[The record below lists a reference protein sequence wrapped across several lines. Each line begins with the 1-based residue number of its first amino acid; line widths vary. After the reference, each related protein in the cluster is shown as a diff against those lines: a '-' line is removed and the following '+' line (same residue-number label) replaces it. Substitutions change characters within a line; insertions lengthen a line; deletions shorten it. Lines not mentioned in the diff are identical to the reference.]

1 MNTTYIKLASA
12 LAVTLMGLSLYGCKG
27 DDTLEPM
34 QYIGADQITRL
45 TVSPNSPVL
54 VADGNSVLT
63 LNVDAYYAYGTD
75 EEGKPMEHRLLSD
88 RMPLDDITITSST
101 GETFKAGQTFSTSNA
116 GTGAITFTASL
127 PSGIK
132 STPVTVTL
140 QDPSEVSNDF
150 PEYTIPVRFVI
161 YYTEADEQGLTR
173 GFTNEFIGK
182 VLERVNK
189 VFNGGITPL
198 PSNGNI
204 HTEFQL
210 IDVKR
215 YLIPEAEASDAT
227 ADPASFYSQKIMA
240 GQEAADAASV
250 LNIWVLPNSLN
261 NSASVLEPMFTLGDP
276 ATIPFPQELYPVN
289 AHSEIPDILS
299 WEFWSEMTPTQMGIT
314 ISYADFSQALT
325 GSVSGL
331 RLETLIGAFYGL
343 RVPDDSLNSALETEE
358 WLDTDYAP
366 DTYTY
371 RKQAATATNIRKT
384 TYPNPAFNGGQSVTY
399 DSFNVMDVPT
409 PAYGIT
415 KSQAVRMRLV
425 MEDIPYRKQAT
436 GGDSGDVLPE
446 PEPTDPFDPWGGE
459 GGDPFYGY

>member
-1 MNTTYIKLASA
+1 MNTTYIKLASG
-12 LAVTLMGLSLYGCKG
+12 LAGVLLSLSLFGCKG

-34 QYIGADQITRL
+34 QFIGGEQITRL

-54 VADGNSVLT
+54 VADGHSVLT
-63 LNVDAYYAYGTD
+63 LGVDAYYTYGTD
-75 EEGKPMEHRLLSD
+75 EEGKPMEHRLLPD
-88 RMPLDDITITSST
+88 RMPLDEITITSST
-101 GETFKAGQTFSTSNA
+101 GETFKAGETFSTSSV
-116 GTGAITFTASL
+116 GSGEITFTASL
-127 PSGIK
+127 PNGI
-132 STPVTVTL
+132 SSLPVTVTL
-140 QDPSEVSNDF
+140 QDPTEVSNDF
-150 PEYTIPVRFVI
+150 AEYTIPVRFVI
-161 YYTEADEQGLTR
+161 YYTKADEQGLTQ

-182 VLERVNK
+182 VLDRVNM
-189 VFNGGITPL
+189 VFNGGIIPL

-204 HTEFQL
+204 HTDFQL
-210 IDVKR
+210 FDVKR
-215 YLIPEAEASDAT
+215 YLIPEGEASDAT
-227 ADPASFYSQKIMA
+227 ADPAGFYSSKIMA
-240 GQEAADAASV
+240 SQEAGDAANV
-250 LNIWVLPNSLN
+250 LNIWVLPVSLN

-276 ATIPFPQELYPVN
+276 AAIPFPQALYPVG
-289 AHSEIPDILS
+289 AHAEIPDILS

-314 ISYADFSQALT
+314 VPYADFAQALT

-343 RVPDDSLNSALETEE
+343 RVPDNSLNDLLGTEE

-399 DSFNVMDVPT
+399 DSFNVMDIPT

-436 GGDSGDVLPE
+436 GGDSGDVMPE
-446 PEPTDPFDPWGGE
+446 PEPTDPYDPW